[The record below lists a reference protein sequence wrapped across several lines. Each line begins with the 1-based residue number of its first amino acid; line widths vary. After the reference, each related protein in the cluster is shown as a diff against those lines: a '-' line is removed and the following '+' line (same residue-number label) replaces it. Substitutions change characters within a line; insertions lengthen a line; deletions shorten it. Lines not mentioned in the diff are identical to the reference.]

1 MIYRQLFDREG
12 PDILVRAGIIGTG
25 RFATPIITQAR
36 DIPRVDIP
44 AVADVDVEAAREA
57 FRLAGVPDESVSVCE
72 DEGAACEAV
81 ARGQKVI
88 VPDGMLLMNLPVDVV
103 VEATGLP
110 EPGALHGMAAIG
122 HGKHVAMVNK
132 ETDVT
137 VGPIL
142 KHMADEAGV
151 VYTAVDGDRHGLS
164 MGLVSWARELGFEV
178 MCAGKSRDSEVVFD
192 AEAKTLTYRKQTVS
206 LKEAEVRLF
215 GPMPPGEASE
225 CVAERQAFLDSRDLA
240 QAAGYDLVELAL
252 TANATGLVFD
262 VEEVRCPALRTVE
275 IPEAMCPTDEGGIL
289 TRRGV
294 VDAVSCLRSP
304 SEPGLGG
311 GVFAVVSCPNEFSR
325 RGLGRSGLVPNSR
338 GSAFLIY
345 RPHHLLAL
353 EISTSILC
361 AHLLRLPTGA
371 TELLPRFDVVA
382 RTREDLKA
390 GEIVGPTHDP
400 RFQFLVREAQPVAPA
415 APVPFLLASGN
426 PLVVDVPAGAM
437 ITVEMVAPP
446 EDSTLWPL
454 RAEQDRLFL
463 DA

>member
-1 MIYRQLFDREG
+1 MIYRQLFDRAG
-12 PDILVRAGIIGTG
+12 PDTIVRAGIIGTG
-25 RFATPIITQAR
+25 RFATPIITQAQ

-44 AVADVDVEAAREA
+44 VVADLDVEAAREA
-57 FRLAGVPDESVSVCE
+57 FRLAGVPDGSVAVCE
-72 DEGAACEAV
+72 SQVAAREAMD
-81 ARGQKVI
+81 RGQKVI
-88 VPDGMLLMNLPVDVV
+88 VPDGMLMMELPVEVV

-110 EPGALHGMAAIG
+110 EPGARHGMAAIEQ
-122 HGKHVAMVNK
+122 GKHVAMVNK

-151 VYTAVDGDRHGLS
+151 VYTAVDGDQHGLS
-164 MGLVSWARELGFEV
+164 MGLISWARELGFEV
-178 MCAGKSRDSEVVFD
+178 VCAGKSRDSEVVFD
-192 AEAKTLTYRKQTVS
+192 AEARTLVNRGETVA
-206 LKEAEVRLF
+206 LGEAEVRLF
-215 GPMPPGEASE
+215 DPIPPGGASE
-225 CVAERQAFLDSRDLA
+225 RVAERQAFLDARGLA
-240 QAAGYDLVELAL
+240 QVAGYDLVELAL
-252 TANATGLVFD
+252 TANATGLAFD
-262 VEEVRCPALRTVE
+262 VEEVRCPALRTAE

-289 TRRGV
+289 AGRGV

-311 GVFAVVSCPNEFSR
+311 GVFVVVSCPNDFAR
-325 RGLGRSGLVPNSR
+325 KGLGRSGLVPNSR

-345 RPHHLLAL
+345 RPHHLLSL
-353 EISTSILC
+353 EISISILC

-382 RTREDLKA
+382 RAREDLQA

-400 RFQFLVREAQPVAPA
+400 KFQFLVREAQPVAPGT
-415 APVPFLLASGN
+415 PVPFLLASRN
-426 PLVVDVPAGAM
+426 PLTVDVPAGTM
-437 ITVEMVAPP
+437 ITAEMVAPP
-446 EDSTLWPL
+446 EDSALWPL